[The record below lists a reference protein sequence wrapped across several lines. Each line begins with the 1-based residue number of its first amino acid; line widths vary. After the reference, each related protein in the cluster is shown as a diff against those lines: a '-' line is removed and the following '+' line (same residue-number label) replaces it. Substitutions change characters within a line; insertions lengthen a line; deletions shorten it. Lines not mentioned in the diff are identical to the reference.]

1 VSFSARAEES
11 RRSDR
16 LFDDPYAEAFVAA
29 APGAFLEERATSGEL
44 ASMGAVVYFHGVIRT
59 RFFDDYLTAAACRQV
74 VLLAAG
80 LDTRAFRSGWLG
92 STARCG

>member
-1 VSFSARAEES
+1 
-11 RRSDR
+11 
-16 LFDDPYAEAFVAA
+16 
-29 APGAFLEERATSGEL
+29 
-44 ASMGAVVYFHGVIRT
+44 MVYFHDVIRT
-59 RFFDDYLTAAACRQV
+59 RFFDDYLAAATAAACRQV